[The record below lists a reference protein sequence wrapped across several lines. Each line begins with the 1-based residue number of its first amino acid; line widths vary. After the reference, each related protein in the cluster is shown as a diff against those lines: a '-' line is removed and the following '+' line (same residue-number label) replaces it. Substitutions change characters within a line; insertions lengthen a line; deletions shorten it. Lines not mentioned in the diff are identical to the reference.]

1 MVETENI
8 GGRRKVIFD
17 PGGDPGI
24 SISSEDNLF
33 YFGKGKSF
41 PLKVN
46 LSFSLWDLPVE

>member
-24 SISSEDNLF
+24 SISSEDDLF
-33 YFGKGKSF
+33 YFREGESF
-41 PLKVN
+41 LCYPL
-46 LSFSLWDLPVE
+46 W